1 MGWAGFLGMKKGE
14 IAENVIIDRRNR
26 KRNRRRRRRKE
37 TGNEKQKNI
46 DTIVLRKNIGIF
58 SEMDNDE

>member
-1 MGWAGFLGMKKGE
+1 MKKEE
-14 IAENVIIDRRNR
+14 IAENVKIDRRNR

>member
-1 MGWAGFLGMKKGE
+1 MKKGE
-14 IAENVIIDRRNR
+14 IAENVKIDRRNR
-26 KRNRRRRRRKE
+26 KRNRRRRRRRKE

>member
-1 MGWAGFLGMKKGE
+1 MKKGE
-14 IAENVIIDRRNR
+14 IAENVKIDRRNR
-26 KRNRRRRRRKE
+26 KRNRRRRKE